1 MHTNRNRFTAF
12 AVAHDSL
19 PAFHAAYL
27 VLTLLA
33 AALLNVGAFVILI
46 VAHAG
51 LDLVKYHE
59 VHGRAWPRTL
69 QSTLRESLLDIFL
82 LSGALVLAVYLHHG
96 TGIVAVSGIVR
107 AETSLLRGLLLLL
120 PRLGVLWNT
129 LWVFT
134 NVRYHLLRSP
144 EASGPWTVREQ
155 LTLAG
160 AACALLLLAA
170 SPSLFGAQNVLQTLT
185 GQLVPWRV

>member
-1 MHTNRNRFTAF
+1 MQIAQRFLRF
-12 AVAHDSL
+12 AIAHDDV

-33 AALLNVGAFVILI
+33 AALLNTGAFALLI

-51 LDLVKYHE
+51 LDLVKYRE

-69 QSTLRESLLDIFL
+69 ASTLRESLLDLFL

-107 AETSLLRGLLLLL
+107 AETSLLRGVLLLL
-120 PRLGVLWNT
+120 PRVGVLWNT
-129 LWVFT
+129 LWIFT
-134 NVRYHLLRSP
+134 NIRHHLLRSP
-144 EASGPWTVREQ
+144 EATGPWKVREQ
-155 LTLAG
+155 LYLLGTLG
-160 AACALLLLAA
+160 ALLLLAVA
-170 SPSLFGAQNVLQTLT
+170 PSLFGAENVMTILT
-185 GQLVPWRV
+185 GQLVPWEI